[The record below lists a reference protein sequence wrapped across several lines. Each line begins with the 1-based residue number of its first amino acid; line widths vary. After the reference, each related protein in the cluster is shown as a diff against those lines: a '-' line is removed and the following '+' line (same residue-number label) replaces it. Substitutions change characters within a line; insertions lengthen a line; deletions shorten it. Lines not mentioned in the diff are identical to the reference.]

1 MNSNVLTIGVGYD
14 KVESTAWHTLIH
26 SIMAKSTRPLAF
38 IPIKRKNLISIY
50 TRPRDPKQSNDFSFT
65 RFLLPYLCGYQGQSL
80 FMDCDMLVRTDITEL
95 FDLFDKQY
103 AVQVVKHD
111 YSPSDQV
118 KYLGTVRFK
127 NPQELTK
134 LLIRIGLAP
143 DFPKE
148 IVVQLMNVSSIWI
161 SYTQEA
167 CKRLFDSLSV
177 YIFTDG
183 NTCIF
188 APPSA
193 IRWNTIFRK
202 AKPDGK
208 TTGQRTKLFTR
219 KITRA
224 NPNSTPLTCF
234 HTLQGLVFTSDIHS
248 GT

>member
-118 KYLGTVRFK
+118 KYLGTVQYTYPKKNWSSVMLFNNEQCTALTPEYVNTASGLELHQFK
-127 NPQELTK
+127 WLE
-134 LLIRIGLAP
+134 
-143 DFPKE
+143 
-148 IVVQLMNVSSIWI
+148 
-161 SYTQEA
+161 
-167 CKRLFDSLSV
+167 
-177 YIFTDG
+177 
-183 NTCIF
+183 
-188 APPSA
+188 SA
-193 IRWNTIFRK
+193 
-202 AKPDGK
+202 
-208 TTGQRTKLFTR
+208 
-219 KITRA
+219 
-224 NPNSTPLTCF
+224 
-234 HTLQGLVFTSDIHS
+234 GLVGELPLAWNWLVGEYPFGYGGVEKDNVKNAHFTIGGPYFLEYAKQDIDFSVDWFHAHAMMDFCRQRYELIEDEE
-248 GT
+248 